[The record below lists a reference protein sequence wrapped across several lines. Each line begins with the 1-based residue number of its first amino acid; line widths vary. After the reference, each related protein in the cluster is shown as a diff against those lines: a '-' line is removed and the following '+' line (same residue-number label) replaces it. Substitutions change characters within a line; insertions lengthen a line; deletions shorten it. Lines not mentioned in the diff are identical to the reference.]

1 MGKLERGTIMNRK
14 NGFTLIELLV
24 VIAIIAVLMAIL
36 MPALSRVREQGKR
49 IVCEHNL
56 KQLTFSWIMYAD
68 ENDDKIVNGAGGF
81 HYMASGSQTSNGT
94 ASGIVERAW
103 VGKGWGAN
111 WDRPDV
117 ANTGMTEEQKKQAIR
132 EGALWPVCSDYD
144 IYKCPTG
151 RLNEFVTYA
160 VVDAMNGLY
169 RSGTTSKAGAHP
181 YAMGA
186 RVGKTT
192 LWIKR
197 TTEISSPAPAK
208 RMVFIDEGAMTPDS
222 FATHY
227 QANNSW
233 WDDPPSRHGDGTTVS
248 WADGHSGHLKW
259 RAAETIE
266 IGRRNQDYY
275 GTGKTVSTPE
285 GIAELKAFQKSVW
298 GKNG

>member
-1 MGKLERGTIMNRK
+1 MNEK
-14 NGFTLIELLV
+14 KGFTLIELLV

-56 KQLTFSWIMYAD
+56 KSLTLAWIMYAD

-81 HYMASGSQTSNGT
+81 HYMASGSNTENGS

-103 VGKGWGAN
+103 VGRGWGNN
-111 WDRPDV
+111 WNNSNVTDSGWTDE
-117 ANTGMTEEQKKQAIR
+117 MKKKAIR
-132 EGALWPVCSDYD
+132 EGALWSVCNDED
-144 IYKCPTG
+144 AYKCPTG
-151 RLNEFVTYA
+151 RAGEFVTYA

-169 RSGTTSKAGAHP
+169 RTGTTSKAGAHP
-181 YAMGA
+181 YAVGK
-186 RVGKTT
+186 RVGKTV

-197 TTEISSPAPAK
+197 RTEIVSPAPAS

-227 QANNSW
+227 AQRGPW
-233 WDDPPSRHGDGTTVS
+233 WDDPPVRHGDGTTVS

-259 RAAETIE
+259 KAAETIKRAKE
-266 IGRRNQDYY
+266 TQDWY
-275 GTGKTVSTPE
+275 GGGGFMPRTPE
-285 GIAELKAFQKSVW
+285 GIQELEEFQKAVW
-298 GKNG
+298 GKVGY